1 MTAFHTTFPQ
11 IDDLAAS
18 YGVDADVIELAVTF
32 YSRRHIK
39 DFFAKAF
46 DMDVI
51 MAKTALAASSLTS
64 AEITHQ
70 DYIARACSTDGNLRV
85 SA

>member
-1 MTAFHTTFPQ
+1 MTTHACFPQ
-11 IDDLAAS
+11 NNDLAAR

-51 MAKTALAASSLTS
+51 MAKTALAAASLTP
-64 AEITHQ
+64 AEIAHQ
-70 DYIARACSTDGNLRV
+70 HQIAQSCSTDGVVRHV
-85 SA
+85 